1 MHQEVNVARYEG
13 MDDLLEQV
21 RKHLQADAGSI
32 RSPKPARQPDVASCD
47 ESYQTALEH
56 MLLLLRD
63 AEQLRAH
70 LTPGNLSTLSLEQF
84 GDLQKHLFRVL
95 QELYSCDTAL
105 QHFAPGD

>member
-1 MHQEVNVARYEG
+1 VARYDG

-21 RKHLQADAGSI
+21 RKHLQTQAAG
-32 RSPKPARQPDVASCD
+32 PPQNLKPTRQSDGAQYD
-47 ESYQTALEH
+47 ESYQAALEY